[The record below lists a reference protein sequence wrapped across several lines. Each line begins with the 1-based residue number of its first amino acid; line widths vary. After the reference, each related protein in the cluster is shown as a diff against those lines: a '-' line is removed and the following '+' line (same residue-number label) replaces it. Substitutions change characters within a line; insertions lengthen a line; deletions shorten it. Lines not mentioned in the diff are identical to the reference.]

1 MLVSLAAAPA
11 TPDRDNEDFITATPN
26 AVVLLDGAGT
36 PVGSECGCS
45 HGVAWFV
52 RALGTTLLTEVATS
66 DSSLADALSASI
78 LRVRSLHEDTCDLD
92 HAGSPS
98 ATVVAVRVRGSELE
112 YLVLA
117 DSTLVLD
124 MVGGEPVV
132 ISDDREARIGRQHR
146 ARMDALPT
154 GTAEHTAAHRE
165 YVETMRS
172 YRNRPGGF
180 WVASVDPDAAREAT
194 SGVVPLDG
202 LRAAALLSDGAS
214 RLVDR
219 FHLATWPELLKILDE
234 DGPGE
239 LIRRVRSAEDTD
251 PRGERWPR
259 GKARDDASVAY
270 LRFMLA

>member
-1 MLVSLAAAPA
+1 MLVSLATAPA
-11 TPDRDNEDFITATPN
+11 RPGRDNEDFLGTAPGT
-26 AVVLLDGAGT
+26 VVLLDGAGT
-36 PVGSECGCS
+36 PAGVECGCS
-45 HGVAWFV
+45 HGVAWFA
-52 RALGTTLLTEVATS
+52 RTLGATLLTEIFTTDAP
-66 DSSLADALSASI
+66 LADALSAAI

-98 ATVVAVRVRGSELE
+98 ATVVAVRARGSELE

-124 MVGGEPVV
+124 MATGEPVV
-132 ISDDREARIGRQHR
+132 ITDDREARIGRQHR

-154 GTAEHTAAHRE
+154 GTPEHTAALRE

-194 SGVVPLDG
+194 SGTVPLDG
-202 LRAAALLSDGAS
+202 LRAATLLSDGAS

-219 FHLATWPELLKILDE
+219 FHLATWPELLKILAE

-259 GKARDDASVAY
+259 GKAHDDASVAY
-270 LRFMLA
+270 LRFTLA